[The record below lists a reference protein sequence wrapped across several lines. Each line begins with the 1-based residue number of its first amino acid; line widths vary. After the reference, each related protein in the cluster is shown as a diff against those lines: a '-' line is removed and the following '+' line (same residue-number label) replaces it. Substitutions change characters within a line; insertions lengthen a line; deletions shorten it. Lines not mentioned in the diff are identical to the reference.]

1 MILFIYKVIV
11 NKPVRY
17 QMYDNLDVVIA
28 DPAGNITIMVLT
40 PVDRKDYAQV
50 AQKLL
55 KNKTLNG
62 EQVAF
67 MLPDSDRKQ
76 TTNHNDSLSD
86 NDLSAGYPAMEMCGL
101 EFCGNASRAFAL
113 YRSSL
118 SVPHKNEITVKVS
131 GCDKPLTARID
142 HSTGNVEM
150 DMPTPDEIREFTD
163 KELSLNKGGTLVC
176 LDGIAHLILQDVP
189 PMKDTFE
196 MLRDCIYENYD
207 PDLPAFGVMFCDTV
221 NQMMTPVVYVKDVDT
236 TYFEGSC
243 ASGTVAAAYA
253 LATTLEDGTHQ
264 LNLQQPGG
272 TLCTT
277 TIKKENR
284 IEKISLSGIITL
296 SDVIHIS

>member
-1 MILFIYKVIV
+1 
-11 NKPVRY
+11 
-17 QMYDNLDVVIA
+17 MYDNLDVVVA

-55 KNKTLNG
+55 ENKTLNG

-67 MLPDSDRKQ
+67 MLPDSQ
-76 TTNHNDSLSD
+76 
-86 NDLSAGYPAMEMCGL
+86 YPAMEMCGL

-113 YRSSL
+113 YKAKAADPEL
-118 SVPHKNEITVKVS
+118 NEITVKVS
-131 GCDKPLTARID
+131 GCDSPLTAEID
-142 HSTGNVEM
+142 HETGNVQM
-150 DMPTPDEIREFTD
+150 DMPVPDDVREFTA
-163 KELSLNKGGTLVC
+163 KELSLNKDGTLVR
-176 LDGIAHLILQDVP
+176 LDGIAHLILTDIA

-196 MLRDCIYENYD
+196 KLRDFIYENYD

-253 LATTLEDGTHQ
+253 LALTLEIGEHS
-264 LNLQQPGG
+264 LELQQPGG
-272 TLCTT
+272 TLSTT
-277 TIKKENR
+277 TIKKEDR

-296 SDVIHIS
+296 SDIIHIS

>member
-1 MILFIYKVIV
+1 
-11 NKPVRY
+11 
-17 QMYDNLDVVIA
+17 MYDNLDVVVA

-55 KNKTLNG
+55 ENKTLNG

-67 MLPDSDRKQ
+67 ILLNSQ
-76 TTNHNDSLSD
+76 
-86 NDLSAGYPAMEMCGL
+86 YPAMEMCGL

-113 YRSSL
+113 YKAATAI
-118 SVPHKNEITVKVS
+118 PQQNEITVRVS

-142 HSTGNVEM
+142 HGTGNVEM
-150 DMPTPDEIREFTD
+150 DMPVPDEIREFTD
-163 KELSLNKGGTLVC
+163 KELSINKGGTLVC
-176 LDGIAHLILQDVP
+176 LDGIAHLILQDVA

-196 MLRDCIYENYD
+196 MLRDGIYENYD

-253 LATTLEDGTHQ
+253 LALTQGNGEHRLE
-264 LNLQQPGG
+264 LQQPGG

>member
-1 MILFIYKVIV
+1 MTIDYLV
-11 NKPVRY
+11 
-17 QMYDNLDVVIA
+17 A
-28 DPAGNITIMVLT
+28 DPSGNTTILVLT
-40 PVDRKDYAQV
+40 PVPKEQHSSLAAQ
-50 AQKLL
+50 LL
-55 KNKTLNG
+55 ALPG
-62 EQVAF
+62 IEAEQVGYV
-67 MLPDSDRKQ
+67 SRE
-76 TTNHNDSLSD
+76 
-86 NDLSAGYPAMEMCGL
+86 AGKPLRVDMMSG

-118 SVPHKNEITVKVS
+118 SVPHKNEITVRVS

-163 KELSLNKGGTLVC
+163 KELSLNKGGPLVC